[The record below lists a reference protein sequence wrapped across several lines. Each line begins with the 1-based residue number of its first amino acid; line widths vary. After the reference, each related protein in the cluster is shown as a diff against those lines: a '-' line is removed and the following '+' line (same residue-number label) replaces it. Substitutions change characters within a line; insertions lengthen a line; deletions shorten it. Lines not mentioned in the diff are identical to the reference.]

1 METDI
6 RYRPS
11 FATLFVRLKPGDTL
25 IAEAGAMA
33 SMDSSMQIRTKL
45 NGGLFKGFL
54 RKIFGGE
61 TMFINRFTV
70 ADGADGADLVLTQQ
84 TPGDMIEIN
93 LDNSALFLQPG
104 AFIACDPEVKFQLK
118 WAGFR
123 SWFSG
128 EGMFRLRVIGTGRVW
143 IGGYGGIVERDI
155 GETYTVDTGHLIA
168 YEPSVGL
175 KVGMSGG
182 IFSSFFSG
190 EGFVSKMQGPGKIYM
205 QTRNMDGLASWT
217 NAHLYR

>member
-1 METDI
+1 MEADI

-11 FATLFVRLKPGDTL
+11 FATIFVHLKEGDTL
-25 IAEAGAMA
+25 VAEAGAMA
-33 SMDSSMQIRTKL
+33 SMDSTVNIQTKL
-45 NGGLFKGFL
+45 NGGFLKGML

-61 TMFINRFTV
+61 TMFVNRFTV
-70 ADGADGADLVLTQQ
+70 ADGAGSADMVLTQQ
-84 TPGDMIEIN
+84 TPGDIIEVQ
-93 LDNSALFLQPG
+93 LDDAALFLQPG
-104 AFIACDPEVKFQLK
+104 AFIACDPGVKFQLK

-128 EGMFRLRVIGTGRVW
+128 EGVFRLRVIGTGRVW
-143 IGGYGGIVERDI
+143 LGGYGGIVERDI
-155 GETYTVDTGHLIA
+155 GDTYTVDTGHLIA
-168 YEPSVGL
+168 YEPSIGL

-205 QTRNMDGLASWT
+205 QTRNIDGLASWT
-217 NAHLYR
+217 NAHLHR